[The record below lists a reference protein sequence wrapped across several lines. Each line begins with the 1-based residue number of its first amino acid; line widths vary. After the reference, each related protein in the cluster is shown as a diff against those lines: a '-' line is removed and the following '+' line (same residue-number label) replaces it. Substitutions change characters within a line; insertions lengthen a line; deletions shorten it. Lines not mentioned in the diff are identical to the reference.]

1 MAHYLE
7 VYAAD
12 QGSERLELAG
22 RLAFV
27 TRGGVRVAL
36 PARDCPSEL
45 HLLEVE
51 GTPAGA
57 QVSIPQGAPGG
68 FALDGQTQR
77 SAVVPW
83 GGEVFWEGLRLAFV
97 QIAKRNERSPVVL
110 LGLVGILL
118 CGGFAVASKAGHD
131 RASSEPEPPQL
142 AVTPG
147 TCPGGDGEAAQRRAR
162 FAERAGLARREQSAF
177 IAADALAALSAF
189 GEAEACYR
197 VAGKLEDADRAAAL
211 GRDWSAHLNTDYAA
225 RRLRL
230 QQALTQGR
238 DAEALTAAT
247 ELGRLLAGRSG
258 PYVEWLVALRAELE
272 GRIRRAG
279 S

>member
-1 MAHYLE
+1 MRNYLE
-7 VYAAD
+7 IHAAD
-12 QGSERLELAG
+12 QASERLELAS

-27 TRGGVRVAL
+27 TRGGRKVAL

-51 GTPAGA
+51 ATPAGA
-57 QVSIPQGAPGG
+57 QVCIPQGAPGG
-68 FALDGQTQR
+68 FAMDGQTQR

-83 GGEVFWEGLRLAFV
+83 GSEVFWEGVRLAFV
-97 QIAKRNERSPVVL
+97 QIARSKERSPVVL

-118 CGGFAVASKAGHD
+118 CGGFVVAGKAGHD
-131 RASSEPEPPQL
+131 SASNEPEPPQL
-142 AVTPG
+142 TATPG
-147 TCPGGDGEAAQRRAR
+147 TCPAGDAETAQRRAR
-162 FAERAGLARREQSAF
+162 LAERTGLARREQSAF
-177 IAADALAALSAF
+177 VAADALAALTAF

-197 VAGKLEDADRAAAL
+197 IAGQSDDADRAAAL
-211 GRDWSAHLNTDYAA
+211 GRDWSAHLNADYAA
-225 RRLRL
+225 SRLRL
-230 QQALTQGR
+230 QRALVQER

-258 PYVEWLVALRAELE
+258 PYVDWLAALRAELE
-272 GRIRRAG
+272 GRLRRAG